1 MLSLIYFLKC
11 VFSYALALNAGQ
23 SERAD
28 GFMDY
33 FNIAEEEKNKD

>member
-1 MLSLIYFLKC
+1 MLALICFLKF

-23 SERAD
+23 WERAD

-33 FNIAEEEKNKD
+33 FNIAEAEKNKD